1 MVIGITRLKK
11 RTSADIEAEMLRLWF
26 IISLILYN
34 KVVIWDGERLDNT
47 TLVEYLMRFSYSMER
62 ITYSSTSRSKSL
74 AVFGRRNERFDHFT
88 IDEVAVELIQLR
100 QPEFVAG
107 VVSVGTAVRIAPQ
120 ITEELHQHERAVEF
134 IRY

>member
-1 MVIGITRLKK
+1 
-11 RTSADIEAEMLRLWF
+11 
-26 IISLILYN
+26 
-34 KVVIWDGERLDNT
+34 
-47 TLVEYLMRFSYSMER
+47 MRFSCARER
-62 ITYSSTSRSKSL
+62 ITHNSVSRPEPMPI
-74 AVFGRRNERFDHFT
+74 FGRRNERFDHFT

>member
-1 MVIGITRLKK
+1 MPI
-11 RTSADIEAEMLRLWF
+11 
-26 IISLILYN
+26 
-34 KVVIWDGERLDNT
+34 
-47 TLVEYLMRFSYSMER
+47 
-62 ITYSSTSRSKSL
+62 
-74 AVFGRRNERFDHFT
+74 FGRRNERFDHFS

-134 IRY
+134 HTEPSVIRPTARGIPSRSYQVINENSAERFRLISFGIFIAD

>member
-1 MVIGITRLKK
+1 MPI
-11 RTSADIEAEMLRLWF
+11 
-26 IISLILYN
+26 
-34 KVVIWDGERLDNT
+34 
-47 TLVEYLMRFSYSMER
+47 
-62 ITYSSTSRSKSL
+62 
-74 AVFGRRNERFDHFT
+74 FGRHNERFDHFS

-120 ITEELHQHERAVEF
+120 ITEELRQHERAVEF